1 MSPVSSKSPVEE
13 YDQLSWVVGRGW
25 KSWVLKERIFPVFFD
40 NFVCQIFTL
49 AHAPN
54 IILISAQRCK
64 RGNGRMRKNSFDATT
79 WRGSWV
85 VGVGVGKSCE

>member
-54 IILISAQRCK
+54 MQRIIIVRSEMMQTLNC
-64 RGNGRMRKNSFDATT
+64 NE
-79 WRGSWV
+79 
-85 VGVGVGKSCE
+85 VGGVMIFQTSELDY